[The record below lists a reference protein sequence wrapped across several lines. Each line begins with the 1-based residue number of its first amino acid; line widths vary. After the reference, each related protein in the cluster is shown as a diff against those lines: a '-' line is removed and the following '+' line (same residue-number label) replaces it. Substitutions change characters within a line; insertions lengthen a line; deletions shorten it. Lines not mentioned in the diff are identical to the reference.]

1 MGRTGA
7 VRLKPDELEI
17 QQAPSSSP
25 FDVDSYELD
34 NRALTFLSD
43 AVLDSSV
50 TYRHTQRAP
59 LCLLLYAV
67 AAGIFAFGVILA
79 DEPAVPL
86 VMSVVG
92 VIMLVLA
99 GSFHHLRV
107 EDEGDELG
115 IRFGPLPLFAKTIRY
130 EDITAIEDGRTTWR
144 DGWGIHISLKGG
156 WVWNL
161 WGFDCV
167 VIHHRGT
174 TRVGTDDPEG
184 LAKFLGQRTGQLSP
198 DRDRS

>member
-1 MGRTGA
+1 MFSHSFG
-7 VRLKPDELEI
+7 
-17 QQAPSSSP
+17 
-25 FDVDSYELD
+25 
-34 NRALTFLSD
+34 D
-43 AVLDSSV
+43 AVLDSSA

-59 LCLLLYAV
+59 LHLLLYAV
-67 AAGIFAFGVILA
+67 SAAIFALGVFLA

-86 VMSVVG
+86 IMSVVG

-130 EDITAIEDGRTTWR
+130 EDITAVEVGRTTWL
-144 DGWGIHISLKGG
+144 DGWGIHISLRGG

-167 VIHHRGT
+167 VIRHGGT

-184 LAKFLGQRTGQLSP
+184 LAKFLSQKIDSRAP
-198 DRDRS
+198 DHDRS

>member
-1 MGRTGA
+1 M
-7 VRLKPDELEI
+7 
-17 QQAPSSSP
+17 
-25 FDVDSYELD
+25 
-34 NRALTFLSD
+34 
-43 AVLDSSV
+43 VLDRPS

-67 AAGIFAFGVILA
+67 AAAIFAFGVVLA

-86 VMSVVG
+86 IMSVVG

-107 EDEGDELG
+107 EDEGDEIG

-130 EDITAIEDGRTTWR
+130 ENITAVEVGRTTWL
-144 DGWGIHISLKGG
+144 DGWGIHMSLRGG

-167 VIHHRGT
+167 VIHHGGT

-184 LAKFLGQRTGQLSP
+184 LAEFVGQKIGQP
-198 DRDRS
+198 AQNHD